1 MKITLKHKA
10 LALMVASALL
20 AGSSAALA
28 AKPTNPGGGGGGGGG
43 GGNPGGEET
52 AAQNLSVPTIMVG
65 TPPGGLSCGTEQLA
79 PTALRAPTGT
89 PLSGYTG
96 PADST
101 LDPADYYWV
110 QKVHTWQAQ
119 CFQAG
124 GASVWGNWGDNLEGD
139 AKLKVGSPIR
149 VELVLT
155 NETAYPNLTPLQGYT
170 VIKLED
176 KLDRES
182 AYGHL
187 AVAEDASWVAVPINF
202 PDITDDPLL
211 QNWLVHDAGI
221 TFSVQNLAT
230 LTYAVPPGTSPT
242 AEINAT
248 GKVVYGYNLRVGVA
262 GPYRI
267 TFTSSPLVEFLGQDA
282 VNGALVDANTVSID
296 INVVAGGG
304 GGGGGGKPR

>member
-28 AKPTNPGGGGGGGGG
+28 AKPANPGGGGGGGGG

-65 TPPGGLSCGTEQLA
+65 GAVGGLLCGTPDA
-79 PTALRAPTGT
+79 PSTLVPPTGT
-89 PLSGYTG
+89 PQTGYEVPG
-96 PADST
+96 
-101 LDPADYYWV
+101 YFWV

-119 CFQAG
+119 CFNDVEAVAF
-124 GASVWGNWGDNLEGD
+124 GAWGDNLAGD

-149 VELVLT
+149 VEIVLQ
-155 NETAYPNLTPLQGYT
+155 NLTEYSLLPPLQGYT
-170 VIKLED
+170 VSKLEPS

-182 AYGHL
+182 AYGHS
-187 AVAEDASWVAVPINF
+187 AGS
-202 PDITDDPLL
+202 PDIPPFPTDFPVDFASAA
-211 QNWLVHDAGI
+211 WLVHDAGI
-221 TFSVQNLAT
+221 TFSVLNLDT
-230 LTYAVPPGTSPT
+230 GTYAVPPGTSPT

-267 TFTSSPLVEFLGQDA
+267 QFTSSPLVTF
-282 VNGALVDANTVSID
+282 NGVDAGGQIDDNNVYID
-296 INVVAGGG
+296 IDVVT
-304 GGGGGGKPR
+304 GGGGGGKKGGKP